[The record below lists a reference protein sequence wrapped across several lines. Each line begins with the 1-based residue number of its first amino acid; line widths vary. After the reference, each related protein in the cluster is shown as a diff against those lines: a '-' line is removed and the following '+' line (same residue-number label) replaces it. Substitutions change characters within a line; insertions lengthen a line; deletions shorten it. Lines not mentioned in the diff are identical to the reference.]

1 MRLPCDPSGKPSISH
16 SNSFKVPRCPLLPI
30 IGPAGVSWQVLSGA
44 SRFGCARCQGMI
56 NTPLSRD
63 ADAERAARSR
73 GNLTS
78 SGAGGNTPARNVLYP
93 SCRARTPTR
102 EMKGKVGSGAHCPG
116 LPTVDYSTTS
126 PGGIP
131 APHQIYHGL
140 ACIRRG
146 ELGSV
151 CSAVS
156 LHAGTGLVGAG
167 GEGGVPG
174 VHGRCRRVLA
184 STCAGAWLAPGWHVR
199 VARTRLACG

>member
-1 MRLPCDPSGKPSISH
+1 
-16 SNSFKVPRCPLLPI
+16 
-30 IGPAGVSWQVLSGA
+30 
-44 SRFGCARCQGMI
+44 MI
-56 NTPLSRD
+56 NAPLSRD
-63 ADAERAARSR
+63 ADAEWAARSR

-78 SGAGGNTPARNVLYP
+78 SGAGGNTPTRHVLYP
-93 SCRARTPTR
+93 FCRARTSTL

-151 CSAVS
+151 CSAVD
-156 LHAGTGLVGAG
+156 LHAGV
-167 GEGGVPG
+167 
-174 VHGRCRRVLA
+174 R
-184 STCAGAWLAPGWHVR
+184 GW
-199 VARTRLACG
+199 

>member
-1 MRLPCDPSGKPSISH
+1 
-16 SNSFKVPRCPLLPI
+16 
-30 IGPAGVSWQVLSGA
+30 
-44 SRFGCARCQGMI
+44 MI

-78 SGAGGNTPARNVLYP
+78 SGAGGNTPTRNVLYP
-93 SCRARTPTR
+93 SCRARTSTR

-131 APHQIYHGL
+131 TPHQIYHGL

-151 CSAVS
+151 CSAMG

-184 STCAGAWLAPGWHVR
+184 STCAGAWRARALSACAGVDVRRCLACTGLAR
-199 VARTRLACG
+199 AGCEDVARMWIGYAHVDRL

>member
-1 MRLPCDPSGKPSISH
+1 VILRESPLFLTRIII
-16 SNSFKVPRCPLLPI
+16 KVPRCPLPLI
-30 IGPAGVSWQVLSGA
+30 IGPAGVSWRVLSRT

-56 NTPLSRD
+56 NSPLSRD

-174 VHGRCRRVLA
+174 WHGRCRRVLA

-199 VARTRLACG
+199 VARTWLACG

>member
-1 MRLPCDPSGKPSISH
+1 MILRESPLFLTRIII
-16 SNSFKVPRCPLLPI
+16 KVPRCPFPLI
-30 IGPAGVSWQVLSGA
+30 IGPAGVSWRVLSRT

-151 CSAVS
+151 CSAVG
-156 LHAGTGLVGAG
+156 LHAGM
-167 GEGGVPG
+167 
-174 VHGRCRRVLA
+174 
-184 STCAGAWLAPGWHVR
+184 SVR
-199 VARTRLACG
+199 VRGW